1 MNTLIKSFYGKLI
14 FIVVFIY
21 TLLGFVILPYLIQS
35 NFSAIVQKQ
44 FNTNAY
50 LSRVYFNP
58 FTFEIGLHNMLIQD
72 DKNETLLY
80 FKSLKTDLELSQI
93 LFGEIHLKYIILDS
107 LKTELIIYKDNK
119 FNFTHILEQLEQ
131 NSSSQTKEKKIEIEN
146 TTSSPILFVLKELE
160 FKNTTLLFKDN
171 SKSLEFTSFIKRF
184 STSVTLKLENK
195 ELEAKLKNFTVNIPS
210 IIYADKKFNINSKNI
225 NNTIKSIKIT
235 KNSILNFELEEI
247 QVLNDATL
255 LVDLIRDK
263 NHELHFTNLDIK
275 IDKFSSDKKQ
285 ENKLSLFVTTP
296 NNGELDIKLNTIQKP
311 FNINGTATLKEF
323 DVAPYKYYIK
333 DFINIDVKKIL
344 LNINSKIEV
353 NEQSKNILADIKI
366 SQINLFHN
374 LTKKRLLQMNRF
386 DIDGL
391 NYKNNN
397 LFIENIDLDDFS
409 TSFKIASDKTT
420 NIDDLLITKND
431 VKPTATVDKKSN
443 FNYYIKKVKI
453 SNGKAE
459 FSDHSLPL
467 NFDTNIHSLHAN
479 ISDLSSKND
488 EASVILKG
496 VIEKYGLANIEAKTI
511 LSNYKNKTDVKI
523 NFENL
528 DVRSFSPYSGKFIG
542 QKIAD
547 GRLWLALDY
556 SIRNAQLFSSNNI
569 KIKNLTLGDDV
580 ESKDA
585 LSLPVG
591 LAIALLEDSE
601 GLIDLDVPI
610 KGDMDKPEFELG
622 GVIWKTLGNVITNIV
637 TAPFRFLGSLLGMDT
652 DELGNV
658 AFSFASSEISPPQK
672 EKLDKLIGVLQK
684 KKNLVLIITPTVN
697 ILNDSKV
704 LKEKKFN
711 TLVQSENRNT
721 MIKKIYI
728 KRFSQE
734 QFKNI
739 SKKYKDDQLVSILSN
754 EIKKTIHISQD
765 EINLLGEQRAQNIK
779 AYFLSHKLRL
789 DRIQIENELL
799 KNHEN
804 DTKEL
809 SLKLNLNI
817 KD

>member
-93 LFGEIHLKYIILDS
+93 LFGEIHLKYILLDS
-107 LKTELIIYKDNK
+107 LKTELIIYKNNK
-119 FNFTHILEQLEQ
+119 FNFSHILEQLEQ
-131 NSSSQTKEKKIEIEN
+131 NNRPHKEEEKIGIEN
-146 TTSSPILFVLKELE
+146 KTSSPILFLVRELE

-171 SKSLEFTSFIKRF
+171 SKSLEFTSFIERF
-184 STSVTLKLENK
+184 STSFTFKLENK

-210 IIYADKKFNINSKNI
+210 VIYSDKKFNINSKNI

-235 KNSILNFELEEI
+235 KNSILNFELEKI

-296 NNGELDIKLNTIQKP
+296 NNGELDIKLNAIQKP

-711 TLVQSENRNT
+711 TLVQSEDRNS

-728 KRFSQE
+728 KRFSPE
-734 QFKNI
+734 LFKNI
-739 SKKYKDDQLVSILSN
+739 SKKYKEDQLLSILSN
-754 EIKKTIHISQD
+754 KIKTTIPISQD
-765 EINLLGEQRAQNIK
+765 EIALLGQQRAQNIK

>member
-93 LFGEIHLKYIILDS
+93 LFGEIHLKYILLDS
-107 LKTELIIYKDNK
+107 LKTELIIYKNNK
-119 FNFTHILEQLEQ
+119 FNFSHILEQLEQ
-131 NSSSQTKEKKIEIEN
+131 NNRPHKEEEKIGIEN
-146 TTSSPILFVLKELE
+146 KTSSPILFLVRELE

-184 STSVTLKLENK
+184 STSFTFKLENK
-195 ELEAKLKNFTVNIPS
+195 ELEAKLKNFTINIPS
-210 IIYADKKFNINSKNI
+210 VIYSDKKFNINSKNI

-235 KNSILNFELEEI
+235 KNSILDFELEKI

-263 NHELHFTNLDIK
+263 NHQLNFTNLDIK

-333 DFINIDVKKIL
+333 DFINIDIKKTL

-366 SQINLFHN
+366 SQIDLFHN

-397 LFIENIDLDDFS
+397 LTIENIDLDDFS

-420 NIDDLLITKND
+420 NIDDLLITNQD
-431 VKPTATVDKKSN
+431 AKPTAKVDKKSN

-453 SNGKAE
+453 SHGKTH

-467 NFDTNIHSLHAN
+467 NFDTNIHGLHAV
-479 ISDLSSKND
+479 IHDLSSKND
-488 EASVILKG
+488 EANLQIKG
-496 VIEKYGLANIEAKTI
+496 IIEQYGLANIKAKTI
-511 LSNYKNKTDVKI
+511 LSNFKNKTDVSI

-542 QKIAD
+542 QKISD
-547 GRLWLALDY
+547 GRLWLDLNY
-556 SIRNAQLFSSNNI
+556 NISNGQLSSSNNI
-569 KIKNLTLGDDV
+569 KLKNLTLGEDV
-580 ESKDA
+580 NSTEA
-585 LSLPVG
+585 MSLPVG
-591 LAIALLEDSE
+591 LAIALLEDAD
-601 GLIDLDVPI
+601 GLIELDVPI
-610 KGDMDKPEFELG
+610 KGDMENPEFELG

-672 EKLDKLIGVLQK
+672 EKLDKLIEVLQK
-684 KKNLVLIITPTVN
+684 KKNLVLLIKPTVN
-697 ILNDSKV
+697 VFNDSKA
-704 LKEKKFN
+704 LKEQKFN